1 MLIRHIS
8 VYLFTATII
17 LYWQNIENQYVGQ
30 NLLRDLSLLTF
41 DFYSHFP
48 LTNGRGYLLSIL
60 GQMLPIGAPPL
71 KELKSCK
78 MLCHSPLPFVR
89 FPIQWRFYA
98 RSIRWLP
105 IIKRQYTYSRLIA
118 SFVLTQ
124 QFQLLLQ
131 LVTINVSQASF
142 TPRYSKT

>member
-1 MLIRHIS
+1 
-8 VYLFTATII
+8 
-17 LYWQNIENQYVGQ
+17 
-30 NLLRDLSLLTF
+30 
-41 DFYSHFP
+41 
-48 LTNGRGYLLSIL
+48 
-60 GQMLPIGAPPL
+60 
-71 KELKSCK
+71 

-124 QFQLLLQ
+124 QFQLLQIDKAYIRDWLFWT
-131 LVTINVSQASF
+131 LATRLRGAPSLSYKALTHFIKLLAW
-142 TPRYSKT
+142 

>member
-1 MLIRHIS
+1 MVELESTSYTLRYHSYNHMLIRHIS

-60 GQMLPIGAPPL
+60 GQMLPIGAPP
-71 KELKSCK
+71 
-78 MLCHSPLPFVR
+78 
-89 FPIQWRFYA
+89 
-98 RSIRWLP
+98 
-105 IIKRQYTYSRLIA
+105 
-118 SFVLTQ
+118 
-124 QFQLLLQ
+124 
-131 LVTINVSQASF
+131 
-142 TPRYSKT
+142 